1 MSVLHLNVTV
11 SKKQPRKTSIKDL
24 WGVYMTQRWTNAGN
38 EAKFTPT
45 NRCFASDTGGTRPSW
60 PWFRGAQLTLIRERG
75 IEGEGEKK
83 EDFSQK
89 GKKVSLKKKQG
100 GILVVHIHI
109 WSNCKRVCQCRPI
122 GWPMNESGITPTKIP
137 NHLSSVSRKWKN
149 IVWTKENQL
158 KRLNLFFPEGHPVQ
172 CATFRYY
179 IYF

>member
-1 MSVLHLNVTV
+1 MDKCRQRGKVYTHKQMFCIRYWGYTAKLALVSGCSVDPN
-11 SKKQPRKTSIKDL
+11 Q
-24 WGVYMTQRWTNAGN
+24 
-38 EAKFTPT
+38 
-45 NRCFASDTGGTRPSW
+45 GTRDWGRRRKKRRLQPK
-60 PWFRGAQLTLIRERG
+60 REKG
-75 IEGEGEKK
+75 II
-83 EDFSQK
+83 
-89 GKKVSLKKKQG
+89 KKKQG

-137 NHLSSVSRKWKN
+137 NHLSSLSRKWKN